1 MSNMDLFFQTYYTE
15 KLQEQMD
22 FLTRDG
28 GDAEAEKLW
37 AKLKGR
43 TNSFRKVL

>member
-1 MSNMDLFFQTYYTE
+1 MISFFQTYYTE
-15 KLQEQMD
+15 KLQEQID
-22 FLTRDG
+22 FLKREGAG

-43 TNSFRKVL
+43 TISF